1 MITDLDNNLVVLV
14 RPPMCFSRSTYS
26 SPVTPPIA
34 LAYLAA
40 CLRQKNIPVKCIDAV
55 GEDPSKLRIHESL
68 DCNLRGIS
76 LDEVIDAIPMDAKFI
91 GVSCMFSQE
100 WLLTRELLG
109 KIRAARPNA
118 IIIVGGEHVTAMP
131 DHVLDTCAAVDV
143 CAIGEGE
150 GIIVDIVEQYES
162 SPDTIL
168 GIVFRKDGENYHT
181 TKRERIRD
189 IGDIPLPAWDLVP
202 IRNYHEFGACNGIN
216 NGISMPIVATRGCPF
231 QCTFCSN
238 PIMWGNRYFMRPPE
252 SVIDEIE
259 SYVDEYGATNI
270 EFYDLTAIIQKKWI
284 MEFASLYKQRKLTVA
299 WTLPSGTRSEA
310 LDDDVLK
317 ELAET
322 NCKYLVYAAES
333 GSNETLK
340 LIKKKIQLPKMMASM
355 RSAKRNGIALR
366 CNLIIGLPSETRW
379 SIFQT
384 LFFQWRLAILGV
396 DDLPLYMFSPY
407 PGSQLFRELLAK
419 GRLGELDDNYFKSLL
434 QQIDFLRC
442 KSYNDKIAGW
452 ELAIY
457 RLIGMSV
464 GYLLTY
470 TFHPQRIVRTF
481 KNIFVRGQSD
491 TVFEQRLIEMRRNK
505 KASRNAESLTHAA
518 SN

>member
-1 MITDLDNNLVVLV
+1 
-14 RPPMCFSRSTYS
+14 MCFSRSTYS

-55 GEDPSKLRIHESL
+55 GEDPAKLRIHESL
-68 DCNLRGIS
+68 DCHLRGIS
-76 LDEVIDAIPMDAKFI
+76 LGEIIDAIPMDAKFI

-100 WLLTRELLG
+100 WLLTRELLE
-109 KIRAARPNA
+109 KIKAARPNT

-131 DHVLDTCAAVDV
+131 DHVLDTCEAVDV

-150 GIIVDIVEQYES
+150 GIIVDIVDRFET
-162 SPDTIL
+162 SPDTIP
-168 GIVFRKDGENYHT
+168 GIVFRRDGKKLHT
-181 TKRERIRD
+181 GKRDRISD
-189 IGDIPLPAWDLVP
+189 IGNIPLPAWDLVP

-216 NGISMPIVATRGCPF
+216 NGISMPILATRGCPF

-238 PIMWGNRYFMRPPE
+238 PTMYGNRYFMRPPA

-299 WTLPSGTRSEA
+299 WTLTSGTRSEA
-310 LDDDVLK
+310 LDDDVLT

-340 LIKKKIQLPKMMASM
+340 LIKKKIQLSKMMASIEA
-355 RSAKRNGIALR
+355 RSAKE
-366 CNLIIGLPSETRW
+366 LPFDAT
-379 SIFQT
+379 
-384 LFFQWRLAILGV
+384 
-396 DDLPLYMFSPY
+396 
-407 PGSQLFRELLAK
+407 
-419 GRLGELDDNYFKSLL
+419 
-434 QQIDFLRC
+434 
-442 KSYNDKIAGW
+442 
-452 ELAIY
+452 
-457 RLIGMSV
+457 
-464 GYLLTY
+464 
-470 TFHPQRIVRTF
+470 
-481 KNIFVRGQSD
+481 
-491 TVFEQRLIEMRRNK
+491 
-505 KASRNAESLTHAA
+505 
-518 SN
+518 